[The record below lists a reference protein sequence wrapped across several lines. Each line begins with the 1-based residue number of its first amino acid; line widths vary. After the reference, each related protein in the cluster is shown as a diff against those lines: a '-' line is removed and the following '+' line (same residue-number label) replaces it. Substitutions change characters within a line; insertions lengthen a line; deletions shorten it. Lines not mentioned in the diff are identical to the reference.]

1 MSRQDCDSRSPRQT
15 WIATLAK
22 ARADELEAAWAA
34 LPARPRYSFLRKP
47 EFGLTMIRGRTG
59 GTGAA
64 FNLGEAS
71 STRAAVKLDGEDVMG
86 FGYVLG
92 RDARRAELVAAF
104 DALLQKDD
112 AAARSAIARL
122 EGVRRARELEEGK
135 RTAASKVEFFAMTR
149 E

>member
-1 MSRQDCDSRSPRQT
+1 MSRQDCDTRSPRQA

-22 ARADELEAAWAA
+22 ARADELEAAWTA
-34 LPARPRYSFLRKP
+34 LPARPGYAFLRKP

-59 GTGAA
+59 GTGPA

-71 STRAAVKLDGEDVMG
+71 STRAAVKLDGKDVMG

-104 DALLQKDD
+104 DALLQTDD
-112 AAARSAIARL
+112 AAAQSAVARL
-122 EGVRRARELEEGK
+122 ESARRARELEEGK

>member
-1 MSRQDCDSRSPRQT
+1 
-15 WIATLAK
+15 
-22 ARADELEAAWAA
+22 
-34 LPARPRYSFLRKP
+34 
-47 EFGLTMIRGRTG
+47 MIRGRTG

>member
-1 MSRQDCDSRSPRQT
+1 MSRQDCDTRSPRQA

-22 ARADELEAAWAA
+22 ARADELENAWAA
-34 LPARPRYSFLRKP
+34 LPAKPGYSFLRKP

-71 STRAAVKLDGEDVMG
+71 STRAAVKLDGKDVMG

-104 DALLQKDD
+104 DALLQTGDS
-112 AAARSAIARL
+112 AAQSAVARL
-122 EGVRRARELEEGK
+122 EDARRARDTADAK